1 MINNKGYH
9 DEVMRDFGGYIM
21 ENKKHTY
28 KDSLKELIPYAVII
42 MVVVL
47 IRTFLVTPIKVNGTS
62 MEGTLHDGDTMILN
76 KIKYKVS
83 DIKRFNIVV
92 IKTSD
97 SYLIKR
103 VIGLPGEKIKYEII
117 NNTGIL
123 YINGKKVE
131 ESFIDD
137 DVKIKTCNN
146 DGELC
151 KDGITIPNNYYFVMG
166 DNRGDSIDSRI
177 IGNID
182 IKNITGTTKLVIF
195 PIKDF
200 GIVK

>member
-1 MINNKGYH
+1 MDK
-9 DEVMRDFGGYIM
+9 V
-21 ENKKHTY
+21 
-28 KDSLKELIPYAVII
+28 KDLLPYVILII
-42 MVVVL
+42 VVVL
-47 IRTFLVTPIKVNGTS
+47 IRTFLVTPINVNGTS
-62 MEGTLHDGDTMILN
+62 MMNTLNDGDTMVLN
-76 KIKYKVS
+76 KIGYKVRN
-83 DIKRFNIVV
+83 IKRFNIVV
-92 IKTSD
+92 IKTSN

-103 VIGLPGEKIKYEII
+103 VIGLPGEKIKYKIK
-117 NNTGIL
+117 NDTGIL

-137 DVKIKTCNN
+137 EVKSKTCNN
-146 DGELC
+146 DSELC